1 MDKEI
6 EKKLEEL
13 KKGESL
19 VIVEPKGNGYF
30 VGIGEKNVF
39 NYWAISQKELNKLA
53 ELTDKYRDDL

>member
-30 VGIGEKNVF
+30 VGIGEKSVF
-39 NYWAISQKELNKLA
+39 NFWAISQKELNKLA
-53 ELTDKYRDDL
+53 DLTDKYRDDL